1 MKDNRPKGYIY
12 FLMEKKAISIFYLG
26 IAEGEI
32 YSGGQ
37 RGKKTGLPVRRLKDR
52 LEYPGG
58 SLQIFYAL
66 LPEFEKKVFGKRCG
80 KAWNEKS
87 RTKILEKTLEHVQKQ
102 GTYYEI
108 LSAPELSKEGERVPL
123 ELWAAYLHQYAPLQK
138 VCVVFSK
145 EGGPFEAREAVLL
158 LSPYL
163 KRINQVILACSEC
176 AAKDMFS
183 DYLYYE
189 YGIIPESIP
198 EQAVQNLF
206 SDLPRVSDRMRGEK
220 TEELR
225 EASGE
230 SQGEKGERLRKTSG
244 ESQGESA
251 EGLRKASGESQR
263 EKGERLRKTSGRSVR
278 QRAENVVFL
287 NLRSG
292 EEENT
297 DLGPVLGEYH
307 CINSAETLK
316 FLDTT
321 IKNGY
326 NTES

>member
-1 MKDNRPKGYIY
+1 MKDNRSKGYIY
-12 FLMEKKAISIFYLG
+12 FLMEKKEISIFYLG

-37 RGKKTGLPVRRLKDR
+37 KGKKTGLPVRRLKDR
-52 LEYPGG
+52 LEYSGG

-80 KAWNEKS
+80 RAWNEKS

-138 VCVVFSK
+138 VCVAFSK

-163 KRINQVILACSEC
+163 KRIHQVILACSEC

-198 EQAVQNLF
+198 EQAVQNLS
-206 SDLPRVSDRMRGEK
+206 SDLPKVSDR
-220 TEELR
+220 T
-225 EASGE
+225 
-230 SQGEKGERLRKTSG
+230 QGEKAKELRKAF
-244 ESQGESA
+244 ERSQGESV
-251 EGLRKASGESQR
+251 EGLRKE
-263 EKGERLRKTSGRSVR
+263 SGRGVR

-287 NLRSG
+287 DMRSG
-292 EEENT
+292 EGENT

>member
-12 FLMEKKAISIFYLG
+12 FLMEKKEISIFYLG

-80 KAWNEKS
+80 RAWNEKS
-87 RTKILEKTLEHVQKQ
+87 RAKILEKTLEHAQKQ

-138 VCVVFSK
+138 VCVAFSK
-145 EGGPFEAREAVLL
+145 EGEPFEAREAVLL

-163 KRINQVILACSEC
+163 KRIHQVILACSEC

-198 EQAVQNLF
+198 EQAAQNLS
-206 SDLPRVSDRMRGEK
+206 SDLPRVSDRTQGEK
-220 TEELR
+220 AEELR
-225 EASGE
+225 KESGE
-230 SQGEKGERLRKTSG
+230 SQGEKGERLRKAF
-244 ESQGESA
+244 ERSQGEKT
-251 EGLRKASGESQR
+251 EGLRKE
-263 EKGERLRKTSGRSVR
+263 SGRSVR

-287 NLRSG
+287 DLRSR

-297 DLGPVLGEYH
+297 DLEPVLGEYH